1 MEKSFE
7 LFAREAHDR
16 RVDRALNP
24 EADRV
29 VSYLPLVRALARR
42 HVRTGVG
49 FDDLVQA
56 GAVGLVAASRRY
68 DAARGAFGP
77 YAAATIDGEMRRYL
91 RDRASTVRVPRRE
104 QARAHA
110 VRGVPA
116 GTPLRAAADAAGLS
130 LDDARRALAGAS
142 STVPLATLD
151 DRESVEASD
160 AIEAC
165 ERRALVEELLGALS
179 PRERA
184 AVALRFGSDLPQREI
199 GRRLHLSQS
208 QTSRILAAALEKL
221 RRSYEAA

>member
-1 MEKSFE
+1 MDP
-7 LFAREAHDR
+7 A
-16 RVDRALNP
+16 V
-24 EADRV
+24 DRV

-42 HVRTGVG
+42 HTRPGAG

-56 GAVGLVAASRRY
+56 GSVGLVTASRRY

-110 VRGVPA
+110 LRSVTA
-116 GTPLRAAADAAGLS
+116 GTPLRAAADAAGIS
-130 LDDARRALAGAS
+130 LDEARRALAGAS

-165 ERRALVEELLGALS
+165 EQRALVEELLGALT

-208 QTSRILAAALEKL
+208 QTSRVLASALEKL
-221 RRSYEAA
+221 RRSYRAA

>member
-1 MEKSFE
+1 M
-7 LFAREAHDR
+7 DR
-16 RVDRALNP
+16 LRDPAD
-24 EADRV
+24 DRV

-42 HVRTGVG
+42 HTRPGAG

-77 YAAATIDGEMRRYL
+77 YAAATIEGEMRRYL

-104 QARAHA
+104 QARARA
-110 VRGVPA
+110 LREAPQ
-116 GTPLRAAADAAGLS
+116 GTPLPAAAAAAGLS
-130 LDDARRALAGAS
+130 LDEARRALAGAS
-142 STVPLATLD
+142 ATVPLGALD
-151 DRESVEASD
+151 DRECPEASE

-165 ERRALVEELLGALS
+165 ERRALVEELLAALS

-184 AVALRFGSDLPQREI
+184 AVVLRFGSDLPQREI

-208 QTSRILAAALEKL
+208 QTSRVLSGALEKL
-221 RRSYEAA
+221 RRTYEAA

>member
-1 MEKSFE
+1 MEKSVA
-7 LFAREAHDR
+7 LFVREAHDR
-16 RVDRALNP
+16 RVDRAVEP

-42 HVRTGVG
+42 HARTDVG

-56 GAVGLVAASRRY
+56 GSVGLVTASRRY
-68 DAARGAFGP
+68 DPARGAFGP
-77 YAAATIDGEMRRYL
+77 YAAATVDGEMRRYL

-110 VRGVPA
+110 LRSVTA
-116 GTPLRAAADAAGLS
+116 GTPLRAAAEAAGLS
-130 LDDARRALAGAS
+130 LDEARLALAGAS
-142 STVPLATLD
+142 STVPLATLG

-165 ERRALVEELLGALS
+165 EQRALVEELLGALT

-199 GRRLHLSQS
+199 GQRLHLSQS
-208 QTSRILAAALEKL
+208 QTSRVLASALEKL
-221 RRSYEAA
+221 RRSYRAA